1 MNSTI
6 AHSLGGT
13 GLIIL
18 IGVAI
23 ETAVQIEG
31 IMASKEY
38 KGFI

>member
-1 MNSTI
+1 MNPYI
-6 AHSLGGT
+6 ANSLGGT
-13 GLIIL
+13 GLIIM

-23 ETAVQIEG
+23 ETSVQIEG